1 MFEKNKQE
9 NSKEE
14 GKISKGENIGDSK
27 LKENADL
34 SSNNTLL
41 QTKISENVTKMN
53 INIAQSDME
62 TNNNN
67 IINSNNILLKSNS
80 VNKNIKEDKTDNSLN
95 KNDSNEFP
103 FSQQIKQFFSKQNI
117 INALIDQNK
126 TICLQNQLRTIS
138 KNDIYYIIDQL
149 HDNFREIMKDKNVNY
164 FCSDLFKE
172 CDQEQRIKILKEL
185 SPTLADDCLNQTL
198 IEKASSEFKYKLILS
213 SFNDYNKLLYVS
225 LDQCG
230 EYTV

>member
-80 VNKNIKEDKTDNSLN
+80 VNKNIKEDKTNNSLN

-117 INALIDQNK
+117 INVLIDQNK

-138 KNDIYYIIDQL
+138 KNHIYYIIDQL

-185 SPTLADDCLNQTL
+185 SPTLADDCLNINIIFFQ
-198 IEKASSEFKYKLILS
+198 
-213 SFNDYNKLLYVS
+213 
-225 LDQCG
+225 
-230 EYTV
+230 